1 MTAPENSAAPERAPE
16 PVLELPEVDHRPGEI
31 KKNPIRAFTLI
42 ELLVVIA
49 IIAILAGLLLPAL
62 AKAKQK
68 AHGISCMSNLSQ
80 LSLAWGMYTR
90 DNDDV
95 VPPNEPGRDWTL
107 ARPRWVTGW
116 LDYAQSVSDNTN
128 VLHLNKVDNHG
139 RGSLL
144 WPYFES
150 YALWKCPGDK
160 SVSVHGGRPHL
171 RVRSMSMNCW
181 LNAGRGRGY
190 KIINRT
196 ADMTTLPPS
205 QTWVLI
211 DEREDG
217 IDEGYFAVDM
227 SSYPDSPLSI
237 FIVNF
242 PASYHKQ
249 AGGITFADGHSEIKK
264 WIDPRTRPPLIKG
277 RSVYSN
283 QRNSPH
289 NPDMLWLMARTT
301 VKLR

>member
-1 MTAPENSAAPERAPE
+1 MKTKPSQ
-16 PVLELPEVDHRPGEI
+16 
-31 KKNPIRAFTLI
+31 AFTLI

-80 LSLAWGMYTR
+80 LSLAWAMYAH

-95 VPPNEPGRDWTL
+95 VPPNDPGRDWSL

-196 ADMTTLPPS
+196 ADMTILPPS
-205 QTWVLI
+205 KTWVLI

-242 PASYHKQ
+242 PASYHNQ

-277 RSVYSN
+277 RSVYAN